1 MLAVARADLITSI
14 QRASYYGRNVETAAE
29 NGAGSAVG
37 RGLMLAHKDSIV
49 LAEQK
54 GIRSQVQ
61 YKQEFLGTLLTS
73 DRIYGTKVARP
84 ESGFM
89 MVVPD

>member
-1 MLAVARADLITSI
+1 MDVYVSSNCPVL
-14 QRASYYGRNVETAAE
+14 ETTDQNAATG
-29 NGAGSAVG
+29 NLPVRGA
-37 RGLMLAHKDSIV
+37 MMAHKDTIV

-84 ESGFM
+84 ESGFILALA
-89 MVVPD
+89 D